1 MFIIICLLIMKMCY
15 AHTCHMTYK
24 LNQSV
29 EEKCRFPSN
38 VTNICGN
45 FNFANIEPSVH
56 LLIFFGRMCCQPV
69 KLVKSG
75 NRCGLQT

>member
-1 MFIIICLLIMKMCY
+1 MFINYEDVLCTY
-15 AHTCHMTYK
+15 MTYK

-45 FNFANIEPSVH
+45 FNFVNIEPSVH

-69 KLVKSG
+69 KLVNQEIRVGCRPDNFKLG
-75 NRCGLQT
+75 